1 MIACHVP
8 ASHILLALGE
18 VSVEED
24 QDHEGGV
31 VGDDRLG
38 AAELSLVLHVEPG
51 AEQHNSRHTVQS
63 GLHQQEHQVQDGEG
77 VPLCPVPVL
86 ELKVHYMSK
95 LIIDSVSWGTLE
107 HYGLSKNCP
116 KSVRLFPFLPD

>member
-18 VSVEED
+18 VGIEED

-38 AAELSLVLHVEPG
+38 AAELSLVHHIQPRGEEDDPG
-51 AEQHNSRHTVQS
+51 NAVKRCPQQHADEAWSCQ
-63 GLHQQEHQVQDGEG
+63 
-77 VPLCPVPVL
+77 
-86 ELKVHYMSK
+86 
-95 LIIDSVSWGTLE
+95 
-107 HYGLSKNCP
+107 
-116 KSVRLFPFLPD
+116 

>member
-18 VSVEED
+18 VGIEED

-51 AEQHNSRHTVQS
+51 AEQHNSRHAVQD
-63 GLHQQEHQVQDGEG
+63 GLHQQEDQVEAGEG
-77 VPLCPVPVL
+77 VPLCPVPGSTQNITKVL
-86 ELKVHYMSK
+86 EILTMYT
-95 LIIDSVSWGTLE
+95 LCWNERGII
-107 HYGLSKNCP
+107 
-116 KSVRLFPFLPD
+116 

>member
-18 VSVEED
+18 VGIEQD

-38 AAELSLVLHVEPG
+38 AGKLSIIHHIEPG
-51 AEQHNSRHTVQS
+51 
-63 GLHQQEHQVQDGEG
+63 GE
-77 VPLCPVPVL
+77 
-86 ELKVHYMSK
+86 
-95 LIIDSVSWGTLE
+95 
-107 HYGLSKNCP
+107 KNNP
-116 KSVRLFPFLPD
+116 